1 MYNELKFLKVKKIV
15 LFLITIICLNLTTIS
30 SEATYFDYS
39 DIALQ
44 WDYYQNN
51 FTVNEISYAYPLKN
65 PITTAT
71 VANLYNK
78 SSVVTIP
85 STVDNDG
92 KTYTVKYLT
101 LNPMENGVPLCLK
114 TCEILNIPDTMVCW
128 DDNLGG
134 EDDAWFKWKKLS
146 EVNISE
152 NSQLVELSSGFA
164 DCKYLKSF
172 TIPKNLKILEGLT
185 NCPKLKIKNIKICKG
200 NKYFKKK
207 GQFLLSSK
215 GRKLNNYFGDGKSVK
230 VPNNIKVIKNQ
241 VFKNKTSIRKIT
253 LPKGLK
259 TVEYWAFR
267 DCKNLSKVIIK
278 NTKMSPKFYD
288 GCFKNTKNGIEF
300 YVKNIKVAKNLKKQL
315 MKRRFFSSKVKNAKI
330 LIDKKV
336 IYQNING

>member
-1 MYNELKFLKVKKIV
+1 MLNLKKLI
-15 LFLITIICLNLTTIS
+15 LLLITIICFNLSTIC
-30 SEATYFDYS
+30 SEAAYTSFNDMVNSATEDYDNWFEIDNILYGYVSNQQS
-39 DIALQ
+39 DSATIV
-44 WDYYQNN
+44 DIRRKS
-51 FTVNEISYAYPLKN
+51 TVI
-65 PITTAT
+65 
-71 VANLYNK
+71 
-78 SSVVTIP
+78 TIP
-85 STVDNDG
+85 TSVEYGG
-92 KTYTVKYLT
+92 KTYTVRYLDSVP
-101 LNPMENGVPLCLK
+101 NIIGVPLCLK

-128 DDNLGG
+128 SDNLGG
-134 EDDAWFKWKKLS
+134 EDGVWFKWKKLK

-172 TIPKNLKILEGLT
+172 TIPKNLKILDGLT

-215 GRKLNNYFGDGKSVK
+215 GKKLNNYFGNGKSVK
-230 VPNNIKVIKNQ
+230 VPNNIKEIKNQ

-259 TVEYWAFR
+259 TIEYWAFR

-278 NTKMSPKFYD
+278 NTKKSPKFSD

-300 YVKNIKVAKNLKKQL
+300 YVKNIKIAKSLKKQL

-330 LIDKKV
+330 LIGKNV
-336 IYQNING
+336 VYQNING

>member
-1 MYNELKFLKVKKIV
+1 MLKLKKLMMI
-15 LFLITIICLNLTTIS
+15 LITIICLNLTAIS
-30 SEATYFDYS
+30 SEAAHMYFRDMVNSASEDYDNWFEIDKVLYGYVSNQQS
-39 DIALQ
+39 D
-44 WDYYQNN
+44 
-51 FTVNEISYAYPLKN
+51 S
-65 PITTAT
+65 AT
-71 VANLYNK
+71 IIHIRGK
-78 SSVVTIP
+78 SPVITIP
-85 STVDNDG
+85 SSVEYG
-92 KTYTVKYLT
+92 AKTYTVRYLDSVP
-101 LNPMENGVPLCLK
+101 NIIGSPLCLK

-128 DDNLGG
+128 SDNLGG
-134 EDDAWFKWKKLS
+134 EDGAWFKWKKLN

-172 TIPKNLKILEGLT
+172 TIPKNLMILDGLT

-215 GRKLNNYFGDGKSVK
+215 GKKLNNYFGNGKSIK
-230 VPNNIKVIKNQ
+230 VPNNIKAIKNQ
-241 VFKNKTSIRKIT
+241 VFKNKTSIRKII

-278 NTKMSPKFYD
+278 NTKKSPKFYD
-288 GCFKNTKNGIEF
+288 ECFKNTKKGIEF
-300 YVKNIKVAKNLKKQL
+300 YVKNIKVAKSLKRQL

-330 LIDKKV
+330 LIGKKV